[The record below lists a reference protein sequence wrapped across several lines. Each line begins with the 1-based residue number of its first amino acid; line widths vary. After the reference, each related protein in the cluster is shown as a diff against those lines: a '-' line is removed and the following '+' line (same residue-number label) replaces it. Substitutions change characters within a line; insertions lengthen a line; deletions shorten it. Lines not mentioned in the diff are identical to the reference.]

1 MQVAER
7 ELQLLDV
14 PKPRVLA
21 RGGDSGVEVRLNH
34 SEPVG
39 LRWVDLQEAATH
51 ASVFVGA
58 ARTVRAYAVTEFDFP
73 PAEVLTEFLE
83 FFGRG
88 LAVLLDRPFCA
99 APGNKLLVMFDDL
112 GGVSGGV
119 PAGGVEVIV
128 TGELGSDVYR
138 QSVADRVCQKDASE
152 VMRTER

>member
-34 SEPVG
+34 SELVG

-51 ASVFVGA
+51 ASVFVSA
-58 ARTVRAYAVTEFDFP
+58 TRSVRAYAVTEFDFP

-88 LAVLLDRPFCA
+88 LAVLLDGSFGA
-99 APGNKLLVMFDDL
+99 APGHKLVVMFDDL

-119 PAGGVEVIV
+119 PAGGVEGIV
-128 TGELGSDVYR
+128 AGGAGSGGD
-138 QSVADRVCQKDASE
+138 SE
-152 VMRTER
+152 CGGGRRRPQ